1 MSLVDATMKLLRDLR
16 HGLESDVARSVCNTH
31 PLSPAYRESLSVTL
45 RARADQLWLDLCG
58 VFVGLEAEAAL
69 RQAWSISPDSPLWTG
84 LLYSAATRESDT
96 MRKEARRLLELCPGL
111 LQAGI
116 RILSRNSHAVDSLG
130 YWLLANE
137 PKGAPA
143 PIPDF
148 GVVTSVRPQWRLRFR
163 LASAVAR
170 GEGLAHLFRR
180 AAAQPAVSDSARR
193 VEFLKAMHASRA
205 KSGHTSRLTPLTIVM
220 FDERELRLLHL
231 MAPYWS
237 EFVSPSLARMRAP
250 LAGLDAL
257 LLRREQLVN
266 TFTAVDQALN
276 RRDFSA
282 VNTFLAGLPDDPLI
296 NAVARH
302 YFMLRDFSEMD
313 LWAHPAIDPDWG
325 PWQPLTAASHQ
336 RIGMWR
342 QKALPAV
349 WAMTPCEVQRAIL
362 QKRLRPD
369 ERRHGMFAQDIAAI
383 RRGWSDEEKVALI
396 RSGAGTFIDW
406 KEAAWDHLSLG
417 EFARVLRAHPPGP
430 LGRLKARLRALPD
443 ARPWLAVM
451 AQGDAHDL
459 RNLAEYCLRMN
470 LGPSV
475 PKDLWGRFCASAV
488 GTPEWQ
494 AVRDEATREQP
505 LVMQAVVLLEGGV
518 KPVDAPAMRE
528 AIAIALHEPGQR
540 VRQIASHCLRWVA
553 LDPDALETLVRL
565 APRDLIRAIERNRQ
579 TPTAIRARIRG
590 FVKLHSPEKP
600 TLRRSRYDDRQVPL
614 L

>member
-1 MSLVDATMKLLRDLR
+1 MTLVDATMNLLQGLR
-16 HGLESDVARSVCNTH
+16 QGLESDVARSVCNTH
-31 PLSPAYRESLSVTL
+31 PLSPVYRQSLSVTL

-58 VFVGLEAEAAL
+58 VFVGLEPEAAL
-69 RQAWSISPDSPLWTG
+69 RQAWSISPDSSLWTG
-84 LLYSAATRESDT
+84 LLYSAATRESDA
-96 MRKEARRLLELCPGL
+96 MRKEAQRLLELCPGL
-111 LQAGI
+111 LQSGI

-148 GVVTSVRPQWRLRFR
+148 GLVTSLRPQWRLRFR

-170 GEGLAHLFRR
+170 GEALAHLFRR

-193 VEFLKAMHASRA
+193 VEFLKAMHASRGR
-205 KSGHTSRLTPLTIVM
+205 SGQTSRLTPLTIAM
-220 FDERELRLLHL
+220 FDERELRLLRF
-231 MAPYWS
+231 MAPYWP
-237 EFVSPSLARMRAP
+237 EFVSPSLARMRDP

-257 LLRREQLVN
+257 LVRREELVN
-266 TFTAVDQALN
+266 TFTTIDLALN
-276 RRDFSA
+276 RRDFDA
-282 VNTFLAGLPDDPLI
+282 VNALLAGLPDDPLI

-302 YFMLRDFSEMD
+302 YFMLREFSEAD
-313 LWAHPAIDPDWG
+313 LWAHPAIDPGWG

-336 RIGMWR
+336 RISTWR

-369 ERRHGMFAQDIAAI
+369 GRRHGMFAQDLAAI
-383 RRGWSDEEKVALI
+383 RRGWSNEEKVALI
-396 RSGAGTFIDW
+396 RSGAGIFVDW

-430 LGRLKARLRALPD
+430 LGRLKERLRALPD

-459 RNLAEYCLRMN
+459 RSLAEYCLRMN
-470 LGPSV
+470 LGPAV
-475 PKDLWGRFCASAV
+475 PKGLWGRFCVSAV
-488 GTPEWQ
+488 GAPEWH
-494 AVRDEATREQP
+494 AVRDEAMRDQP
-505 LVMQAVVLLEGGV
+505 LVIQAVMLLEGGG

-528 AIAIALHEPGQR
+528 AIAIALNEPAQR
-540 VRQIASHCLRWVA
+540 VRQIAAHCLRWVA
-553 LDPDALETLVRL
+553 IDPDALETLVRL
-565 APRDLIRAIERNRQ
+565 APRDLIRALTRNRQ
-579 TPTAIRARIRG
+579 TPPAVRARIRY
-590 FVKLHSPEKP
+590 LAEPRSPK
-600 TLRRSRYDDRQVPL
+600 TAASRRSRHDDRQVPL